1 MERPV
6 QKIPRGYILVS
17 PENLTAAFPFRVA
30 FLSSTFVSVKRET
43 SVFQWLD
50 HHKGRLWLA
59 GDFRWL
65 AWRNVS
71 TKGCVWITSWRFS
84 NLHLSWSHFFD
95 FNKENVS
102 PSLRGIQGI
111 LSVALFLVNES
122 VKFKRQEVIWQAT
135 TRAHAKIVTD
145 KWHPKLI

>member
-50 HHKGRLWLA
+50 HHKGRL
-59 GDFRWL
+59 
-65 AWRNVS
+65 
-71 TKGCVWITSWRFS
+71 
-84 NLHLSWSHFFD
+84 
-95 FNKENVS
+95 
-102 PSLRGIQGI
+102 
-111 LSVALFLVNES
+111 
-122 VKFKRQEVIWQAT
+122 
-135 TRAHAKIVTD
+135 
-145 KWHPKLI
+145 